1 MSVKQEHRYYKW
13 VLETGRAV
21 TDRQREIEAATME
34 RKPRP
39 CVIPPKPNANRR
51 QVRSWMRNNAD
62 GFGSATQLAEA
73 ANAALE
79 LPPGAMDD
87 ETHWVWEEAL
97 AAFYSDE
104 MEKRSA

>member
-1 MSVKQEHRYYKW
+1 MNTRLLPLAGF
-13 VLETGRAV
+13 VLLVALLGFG
-21 TDRQREIEAATME
+21 I
-34 RKPRP
+34 
-39 CVIPPKPNANRR
+39 
-51 QVRSWMRNNAD
+51 SWMRNNAD

-97 AAFYSDE
+97 AALYSDE
-104 MEKRSA
+104 TEKISA